1 MTPSILHFI
10 PCGGVVILMVLAA
23 VLVLKILAKP
33 MKLLMKLLLNA
44 AIGFI
49 LLFAVNFVGG
59 FIGLHITITW
69 INALIAGVFGVPG
82 VIAIVFYTIFL

>member
-10 PCGGVVILMVLAA
+10 PCGGLVVLTVFAA
-23 VLVLKILAKP
+23 VLVLKILARP
-33 MKLLMKLLLNA
+33 MKLLLKLLLNA

-49 LLFAVNFVGG
+49 LLFAVNFIGG

>member
-10 PCGGVVILMVLAA
+10 PCGGLVVLMVFAA
-23 VLVLKILAKP
+23 VLVLKVLARP
-33 MKLLMKLLLNA
+33 MKLLLKLLLNA

-49 LLFAVNFVGG
+49 LLFAVNFIGG